1 MDEEIVIAGA
11 GIGGLS
17 VALTLHA
24 RGVRTVNLERV
35 STLRPLGVGINL
47 LPHAVRELDEL
58 GLSTA
63 VRDIAIAPHSIE
75 FYASSGAL
83 LFREPRGLAAG
94 DSHPQLSVHRG
105 TLQMLL
111 LDTVTE
117 RIGDDAVRPGVGV
130 TGFAQSADG
139 VQVHTTAG
147 KICGA
152 ALIGAD
158 GINSAVRRTLHPGA
172 DPLMWS
178 GITMFR
184 GVADTPAFLDG
195 QTMVIVKGDG
205 GIELVAYPIGERLVN
220 WVLQVPIGS
229 AGVLDVDAQWNSA
242 ADAAQLRRHI
252 AEWRLDRLNP
262 VALVEATEQIYR
274 YPMVDREPLPHW
286 GTDRVTLLGDAAH
299 PMYPVGANGGS
310 QSIVDARVLADAY
323 AVHGIPGLRRYAEQ
337 RRHETAEVIVANR
350 DMHRA
355 LGHTSADLRRIT
367 AKYRHDTARSN
378 H

>member
-1 MDEEIVIAGA
+1 MDEQMVIAGA

-17 VALTLHA
+17 VALAMHA

-47 LPHAVRELDEL
+47 LPHAVRELDQL
-58 GLSTA
+58 GLATA
-63 VRDIAIAPHSIE
+63 VRDIAIAPHSIA

-83 LFREPRGLAAG
+83 LLREPRGLAAG

-117 RIGDDAVRPGVGV
+117 RIGDGAVRTGVAV
-130 TGFAQSADG
+130 TGFTQGAEG

-158 GINSAVRRTLHPGA
+158 GINSAVRRSLHPGP

-184 GVADTPAFLDG
+184 GAADIPAFLDG
-195 QTMVIVKGDG
+195 QTMVIVKGDD

-220 WVLQVPIGS
+220 WVLQVPSGS
-229 AGVLDVDAQWNSA
+229 AGVLDGDAQWNSA
-242 ADAAQLRRHI
+242 ADAAQVRRHI
-252 AEWRLDRLNP
+252 AEWQLDRLKP
-262 VALVEATEQIYR
+262 AALIEATEQIYR

-286 GTDRVTLLGDAAH
+286 GTGRVTLLGDAAH

-310 QSIVDARVLADAY
+310 QSIVDARVLADEY
-323 AVHGIPGLRRYAEQ
+323 AAHGIPGLRRYAEQ
-337 RRHETAEVIVANR
+337 RRRETAEVIVANR
-350 DMHRA
+350 VMQRA
-355 LGHTSADLRRIT
+355 SGRTSADLQRIT
-367 AKYRHDTARSN
+367 AKYRHDTARCN